1 MCFPRWLQKPPST
14 CRVLCLTD
22 HNSPHSPF
30 ENNERLRWAPA
41 DVNYRLGWDNTL
53 NPKGVYTGDKAIQV
67 KFQKPELQQAFQDE
81 KAAQRLFS
89 DAKRA
94 RLYQR
99 RIKDLEAVET
109 LAHMSAY
116 PGGCH
121 PLKGT
126 RSGLYSLRLWGGLR
140 LVIVPAHNPLPLK
153 DDGGLD
159 LDRVTAIEISS
170 VEDYHG

>member
-1 MCFPRWLQKPPST
+1 LYTLFGLGNPRCTL
-14 CRVLCLTD
+14 L
-22 HNSPHSPF
+22 
-30 ENNERLRWAPA
+30 A
-41 DVNYRLGWDNTL
+41 GWGNTL
-53 NPKGVYTGDKAIQV
+53 NPKGVYTGDAAIQIRF
-67 KFQKPELQQAFQDE
+67 KTPELQQAYQEE

-99 RIKDLEAVET
+99 RIKDLEAAET
-109 LAHMSAY
+109 LALMSAY

-126 RSGLYSLRLWGGLR
+126 RRGQYALRLWGGLR
-140 LVIVPAHNPLPLK
+140 LVIVPAHDPLPLK

-159 LDRVTAIEISS
+159 LARVIAIEISS